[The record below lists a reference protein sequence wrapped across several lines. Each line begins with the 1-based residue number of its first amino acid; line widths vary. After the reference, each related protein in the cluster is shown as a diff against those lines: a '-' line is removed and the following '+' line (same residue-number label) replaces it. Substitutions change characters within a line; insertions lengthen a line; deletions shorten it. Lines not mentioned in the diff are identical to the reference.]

1 MKTRI
6 VEIGAFEAKNRFS
19 ELLEQVQRGA
29 EITITKHDRPVARLI
44 AATPGTK
51 SGRRAAAA
59 ELQALSARYSL
70 KGLSARTLIDEGRR

>member
-29 EITITKHDRPVARLI
+29 EITITKHDRPVARLV
-44 AATPGTK
+44 AAVPGTK
-51 SGRRAAAA
+51 GGRKAAAA
-59 ELQALSARYSL
+59 ELRTLSERYSL
-70 KGLSARTLIDEGRR
+70 AGLNVRTLIDEGRR